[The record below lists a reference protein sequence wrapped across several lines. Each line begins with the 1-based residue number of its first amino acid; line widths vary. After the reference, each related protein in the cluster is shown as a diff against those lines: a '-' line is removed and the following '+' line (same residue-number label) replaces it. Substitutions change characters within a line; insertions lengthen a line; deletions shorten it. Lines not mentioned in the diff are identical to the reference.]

1 MNRPA
6 ECTYHSHISGFLS
19 HRLLGLQFGNTFLS
33 GIYTPVGQQS
43 AVGSCCESHV
53 VSYNMPITSGRVS
66 EGTVPEILKQG
77 DKQAGGDVSIT
88 LLNGSSQKISK
99 MEKH

>member
-19 HRLLGLQFGNTFLS
+19 QRLLGRQFGNTFLS

-43 AVGSCCESHV
+43 AVGSCCESHI
-53 VSYNMPITSGRVS
+53 VSYNMLITLGRVS
-66 EGTVPEILKQG
+66 EGIVPRDPQVG
-77 DKQAGGDVSIT
+77 
-88 LLNGSSQKISK
+88 
-99 MEKH
+99 